1 MGTFANKMSC
11 FHYLPGLPGHLS
23 GQQEQCHLKTSG
35 IQAPS
40 VSKTLSFP
48 LTHSHSNSFDH
59 HPQTNLSDPPNP
71 TLTTKNQLFRG
82 KRHLIP
88 FLL

>member
-23 GQQEQCHLKTSG
+23 GQQEQCHLETSG

-40 VSKTLSFP
+40 VKLGHFP
-48 LTHSHSNSFDH
+48 
-59 HPQTNLSDPPNP
+59 
-71 TLTTKNQLFRG
+71 
-82 KRHLIP
+82 
-88 FLL
+88 